1 MVLEIGSVIKKIL
14 MINLSEFTEF
24 NVINNIVFGGAGF
37 LGSHLIDKLLKDGQ
51 NVLCIDNLSSGNLNN
66 IKHLNKNKN
75 FLFIKHDI
83 LEPIN
88 SKILI
93 EKIWHL
99 ASPASPKLYQNDPIR
114 TIRVNYEGTFNLLKL
129 AKSHNSKILFTSTSE
144 IYGETKNFSQEEDM
158 PVNLSTF
165 SPRACYSEGKRIA
178 ETLINLYREKYNLE
192 IRIARIFNTYGPR
205 LNINDGRV
213 ISNFIKQC
221 LIGDKLTIY
230 GDGTQ
235 TRSFCYV
242 SDLIEGLLKLMKT
255 NYHYPIN
262 IGNEEEISIIE
273 LAELI
278 KTKINEEI
286 IFEYRELPLN
296 DPQRRRPCLNKAK
309 KYLNWSPQISLME
322 GLTQTIISYKDTLGS
337 KN

>member
-1 MVLEIGSVIKKIL
+1 MV
-14 MINLSEFTEF
+14 NLNELTEF

-51 NVLCIDNLSSGNLNN
+51 NVLCIDNLSSGNLDN
-66 IKHLNKNKN
+66 IKHLNNNKN

-83 LEPIN
+83 LEPLN
-88 SKILI
+88 STILI

-99 ASPASPKLYQNDPIR
+99 ASPASPNLYQNDPIM
-114 TIRVNYEGTFNLLKL
+114 TIRINYEGTFNLLNL
-129 AKSHNSKILFTSTSE
+129 AKSHNSKILLTSTSE
-144 IYGETKNFSQEEDM
+144 IYGETKNFLQEENM
-158 PVNLSTF
+158 PINLSTF

-178 ETLINLYREKYNLE
+178 ETLMNLYREKFNLE

-213 ISNFIKQC
+213 ISNFIKQS

-242 SDLIEGLLKLMKT
+242 SDLIRGLLELMET
-255 NYHYPIN
+255 NYPFPIN
-262 IGNEEEISIIE
+262 IGNQEEISIIE

-286 IFEYRELPLN
+286 IFEFRELPLN
-296 DPQRRRPCLNKAK
+296 DPERRRPCLNNAK
-309 KYLNWSPQISLME
+309 KYLNWNPKVPLKE
-322 GLTQTIISYKDTLGS
+322 GLNKTIISYRNILGC

>member
-1 MVLEIGSVIKKIL
+1 VVLEIGLVINKKL
-14 MINLSEFTEF
+14 MIDLSEFTEF

-66 IKHLNKNKN
+66 IKHLNKNKK

-88 SKILI
+88 STILI

-99 ASPASPKLYQNDPIR
+99 ASPASPNLYQNDPIR
-114 TIRVNYEGTFNLLKL
+114 TIRVNYEGTFNLLEL
-129 AKSHNSKILFTSTSE
+129 ARSHNSKILFASTSE
-144 IYGETKNFSQEEDM
+144 IYGETKNFSQEENM
-158 PVNLSTF
+158 PINLSTF

-178 ETLINLYREKYNLE
+178 ETLMNLYREKYNLE

-242 SDLIEGLLKLMKT
+242 SDLIEGLLELMKT
-255 NYHYPIN
+255 NYYYPIN

-278 KTKINEEI
+278 KTKINKEMIPE
-286 IFEYRELPLN
+286 FRELPLN

-309 KYLNWSPQISLME
+309 KYLNWSPQIPLTD
-322 GLTQTIISYKDTLGS
+322 GLNETIISYKDTLES
-337 KN
+337 KH